1 VSVKSREIQD
11 LLDAVHRAINSTAL
25 PAYISVQRSLRPQT
39 DQWFTFGLMDSIPN
53 VRDLLEGHI
62 TLELESIDRLYLNGY
77 VPQLQHGAG
86 LVQFLCQHRGQP
98 IASPALLGQNTGKFV
113 ADVKS
118 FAKERGIPLFHFERK
133 ESKDLRAHQMRRERP
148 VRDAVVFIGIA
159 QEKAHAFSAHR
170 LPGKRAVFEF
180 ARTKSVLPNY
190 YYFYLDDSDWGEC
203 FIKVCSYAPWGLKL
217 YLNGHEWLKRQLTK
231 EGLGFES
238 LDNGFFSCQNPQRL
252 QALADTLGA
261 EQIEVFLQKWLDRLP
276 MPLSGQDR
284 VAGYDFRLSIWQM
297 EFSLTQIVD
306 RPKAG
311 RQFFEEVIRDN
322 LDLGRPDRVQLIF
335 PRKIISTTPGS
346 FRTRVLREGVHP
358 SLHISYKHFDLKQYF
373 KEGRGLRTEGTFH
386 DPSDFGVNKGIE
398 NMAYLKSLGRQINRR
413 LLEVERVSQN
423 CGLSAESIQR
433 VVQPTV
439 TQDGQRAPGLKFGD
453 PRVMALMLSLSAFG
467 CLIDGF
473 RSRELRQ
480 RVAALLGV
488 GLEQYSA
495 ARMSYD
501 LRRLLRKGIICRV
514 NGSQRCYL
522 SPYGW
527 KLARLYARLEARVF
541 RPALTVMNAPPIAA
555 PGPLNRALHIIDTEL
570 DRLLAQ
576 TFPTRKAA

>member
-1 VSVKSREIQD
+1 M
-11 LLDAVHRAINSTAL
+11 STL
-25 PAYISVQRSLRPQT
+25 
-39 DQWFTFGLMDSIPN
+39 PN

-77 VPQLQHGAG
+77 VPQLQHGPG
-86 LVQFLCQHRGQP
+86 LVGFLCQQRGQL
-98 IASPALLGQNTGKFV
+98 IASPALLGQITGKFV
-113 ADVKS
+113 AEVKS
-118 FAKERGIPLFHFERK
+118 FAAQQAIPLFHFERK

-148 VRDAVVFIGIA
+148 VHDAVVFIGIA

-170 LPGKRAVFEF
+170 LPGQRAVFEF
-180 ARTKSVLPNY
+180 ARNKSVLPNY
-190 YYFYLDDSDWGEC
+190 YYFYLDDADWGEC

-217 YLNGHEWLKRQLTK
+217 YLNGHEWLKRQSTK
-231 EGLGFES
+231 EGIGFES

-252 QALADTLGA
+252 QALADSLGQR
-261 EQIEVFLQKWLDRLP
+261 QIEAFLKKWLDRLP
-276 MPLSGQDR
+276 MPLSAQDR
-284 VAGYDFRLSIWQM
+284 RAGYDYRLSIWQM

-306 RPKAG
+306 RPMAG

-322 LDLGRPDRVQLIF
+322 LDLGRPDRIQLIF

-358 SLHISYKHFDLKQYF
+358 SLHVSYKHFDLKQYF

-386 DPSDFGVNKGIE
+386 DPGDFGVNKGIE
-398 NMAYLKSLGRQINRR
+398 NIPYLKTLGRQINRR

-433 VVQPTV
+433 VVLPTV
-439 TQDGQRAPGLKFGD
+439 TQDGQRAPSLKFGD
-453 PRVMALMLSLSAFG
+453 PRVMALMLALSAFG

-480 RVAALLGV
+480 RVAALMGV

-495 ARMSYD
+495 SQMTYD
-501 LRRLLRKGIICRV
+501 LRRLRRKGIICRV
-514 NGSQRCYL
+514 SGSQRCYL
-522 SPYGW
+522 TPYGW

-541 RPALTVMNAPPIAA
+541 RPALTVMNAPPIA
-555 PGPLNRALHIIDTEL
+555 PSGPLSDAVQTIDTEL
-570 DRLLAQ
+570 NRLLTQA
-576 TFPTRKAA
+576 FPTRKAA